1 MRWRGAAL
9 VKSASA
15 CSKSTTGEVLP
26 GLNAVIGW
34 VNMEPRVSGEAVN
47 AGLIGDDPVGQP
59 HNSGRVNLDWRTP
72 WNPALSFDV
81 TVGFYGGRP
90 ILARRFPELDN
101 QQLRMRNGSP
111 TDIGFRYRFDVAGH
125 HTTLRG
131 QILNVNDAKRFVTGT
146 TGGQNPNPGLR
157 YTMTLTADF

>member
-1 MRWRGAAL
+1 
-9 VKSASA
+9 
-15 CSKSTTGEVLP
+15 
-26 GLNAVIGW
+26 
-34 VNMEPRVSGEAVN
+34 MEPRVSGEAVN